1 MMAIGKHPM
10 PKTTDDQRFSAFK
23 NRLIEILNQ
32 ETQVWWA
39 DRIGISQSVISNS
52 YYKGSFP
59 RTDKLMKIIQLSGV
73 SANWLLF
80 GKGAK
85 YLDDMDEHAIDRR
98 QDRKREQQIRI
109 LEIEAENQDLKERI
123 KALQRQLEQQK
134 VDSTI
139 GMSDQIKGSS
149 GHDIFEQN
157 VFPVMT
163 MFRLLNEIALKIVEI
178 HTKER
183 MDSDQFIHLTK
194 WIRSNFE
201 TKKFETITKLSELQS
216 ILKPTTEE

>member
-1 MMAIGKHPM
+1 MAN
-10 PKTTDDQRFSAFK
+10 TTDKQHISAFK

-32 ETQVWWA
+32 KTQVWWA

-52 YYKGSFP
+52 YYKGTFP
-59 RTDKLMKIIQLSGV
+59 RSDKLMKIIQLSGV

-85 YLDDMDEHAIDRR
+85 YMDDMDDIAIDRQ
-98 QDRKREQQIRI
+98 QDRKREQQIQI
-109 LEIEAENQDLKERI
+109 LQIEAENQELKERI

-134 VDSTI
+134 TDAMI
-139 GMSDQIKGSS
+139 GQPDQITGSS
-149 GHDIFEQN
+149 GQDIFEQN
-157 VFPVMT
+157 IFPVMT

-183 MDSDQFIHLTK
+183 MDNDQFIHLTK
-194 WIRSNFE
+194 WIQNNFE
-201 TKKFETITKLSELQS
+201 TKKFETITKLSELES
-216 ILKPTTEE
+216 ILNPTIEE

>member
-1 MMAIGKHPM
+1 MASGKQIM
-10 PKTTDDQRFSAFK
+10 ANTTDDQRFSAFK

-32 ETQVWWA
+32 NTQVWWA

-52 YYKGSFP
+52 YYKGTFP

-85 YLDDMDEHAIDRR
+85 YMDDMDEHAIDRR
-98 QDRKREQQIRI
+98 QDRKREQQIQI
-109 LEIEAENQDLKERI
+109 LEIEAENQELKERV

-134 VDSTI
+134 ADTMI
-139 GMSDQIKGSS
+139 GLSDQIKGGS
-149 GHDIFEQN
+149 GQDIFEQN
-157 VFPVMT
+157 IFPVMT

-183 MDSDQFIHLTK
+183 MDTDQFIHLTK
-194 WIRSNFE
+194 WIQNNFE
-201 TKKFETITKLSELQS
+201 TKKFETITKLSELES
-216 ILKPTTEE
+216 ILKPITEE

>member
-1 MMAIGKHPM
+1 MAIGKQTM
-10 PKTTDDQRFSAFK
+10 AKTTDNQCFSAFK

-32 ETQVWWA
+32 NTQVWWA

-52 YYKGSFP
+52 YYKGTFP

-85 YLDDMDEHAIDRR
+85 YMDDMDEHAIDRR
-98 QDRKREQQIRI
+98 QDRKREQQIQI
-109 LEIEAENQDLKERI
+109 LKIESENQELKARI
-123 KALQRQLEQQK
+123 KALQRQLEQAK
-134 VDSTI
+134 ADAMI
-139 GMSDQIKGSS
+139 GMSDQINGSS
-149 GHDIFEQN
+149 GQDIFEQN
-157 VFPVMT
+157 IFPIMT
-163 MFRLLNEIALKIVEI
+163 MFRLLNEIALKMVEI

-183 MDSDQFIHLTK
+183 MDNDQFINLAK

-201 TKKFETITKLSELQS
+201 TKKYETITKLSELEN

>member
-1 MMAIGKHPM
+1 MAN
-10 PKTTDDQRFSAFK
+10 TTDQQRLSAFK

-32 ETQVWWA
+32 KTQVWWA

-52 YYKGSFP
+52 YYKGTFP
-59 RTDKLMKIIQLSGV
+59 RSDKLMKIIQLSGV

-80 GKGAK
+80 GIGAK
-85 YLDDMDEHAIDRR
+85 YMNDIDEHAIDRQ
-98 QDRKREQQIRI
+98 QDRKREQQIQI
-109 LEIEAENQDLKERI
+109 LKIEAENQELKECI
-123 KALQRQLEQQK
+123 KALQRQLEQTK
-134 VDSTI
+134 TDAMI
-139 GMSDQIKGSS
+139 GMSESDQIKGSS
-149 GHDIFEQN
+149 GQDIFEQN
-157 VFPVMT
+157 IFPIMT

-201 TKKFETITKLSELQS
+201 TKKFETITKLSELES
-216 ILKPTTEE
+216 ILKPATED